1 MTPVTILTNIRTTI
15 IARYLNR
22 VTGRSIAV
30 QAEGVIGMRVKLAGA
45 GGVGALDVPRGDL
58 GVVFGHL
65 TV

>member
-30 QAEGVIGMRVKLAGA
+30 QAEGIIGVRVRVKLAGA

-58 GVVFGHL
+58 GVVFGH
-65 TV
+65 

>member
-30 QAEGVIGMRVKLAGA
+30 QAEGIIGVKLAGA

>member
-1 MTPVTILTNIRTTI
+1 M
-15 IARYLNR
+15 
-22 VTGRSIAV
+22 

-65 TV
+65 TVYIV